1 MNLINDY
8 WLPVLTKDGQKT
20 KIKPAQLSSPDV
32 VELDLPRL
40 DFQGAAYQLL
50 IGLLQTTF
58 APKNID
64 EWIAYYETPA
74 DEATLQVAFAQVAHA
89 FNVLGDDNG
98 NSPRFMQDWDD
109 LSSINNVKKWN
120 VTRLFIDSPGEN
132 AIKKNSDF
140 FVKRNFIT
148 HLSIPM
154 AALGLYNLQI
164 NAPGMGGGQEGSHR
178 AGLRGGG
185 PMTTLVRPNEE
196 YSSLWHKLW
205 WNVINRR
212 EWQYPDPNFTD
223 GSVFPWLAPTKV
235 SDKSGEPIYRNQVHP
250 LHIYWAM
257 PRRIKL
263 DFEMLES
270 FEVDEKFLFQE
281 NSSID
286 NKKCKGLILVS
297 SFYTAIDGNNYQGD
311 WSPHPITPYRFNPK
325 KPEDA
330 PYSIKAQP
338 GGITYKLWHMLTFS
352 AQQNDSGFIRAKV
365 LDQTQA
371 IYNRSRGK
379 IFAKRLWAFSYS
391 MNKAKTL
398 GFYSNEL
405 PIFYISASDQSKL
418 LTAVIE
424 LHELTE
430 NIRYKLCDCIKEAWL
445 PRQDP
450 SNKPVNSSKL
460 RKDLKAKMNVENI
473 DTMFWQR
480 SQTIFFAAVEDAV
493 NNHGQLTSIA
503 ASRWLNQIC
512 RLTKQIFDEQVLAT
526 NKVEQRHMAQLDGLN
541 AFLYTNKQLSAFRGR
556 HNSNVEASLSDNA

>member
-20 KIKPAQLSSPDV
+20 KIKPAQLSSPDI

-74 DEATLQVAFAQVAHA
+74 DEATLQAAFAQVAHA
-89 FNVLGDDNG
+89 FNVLGDDTGNG
-98 NSPRFMQDWDD
+98 PRFMQDWDE
-109 LSSINNVKKWN
+109 LASVSSVNDIAN
-120 VTRLFIDSPGEN
+120 LLIESPGGN
-132 AIKKNSDF
+132 TLKLNKDF
-140 FVKRNFIT
+140 FIKRDLVT
-148 HLSIPM
+148 TLSVPM
-154 AALGLYNLQI
+154 AALALFTLQI
-164 NAPGMGGGQEGSHR
+164 NAPSGGVGHR
-178 AGLRGGG
+178 TGLRGGG

-196 YSSLWHKLW
+196 HSSLWHKLW
-205 WNVINRR
+205 WNVINQR
-212 EWQYPDPNFTD
+212 EWKYPDPNFTD

-235 SDKSGEPIYRNQVHP
+235 SDKSGEPIYRDQVHP
-250 LHIYWAM
+250 LHVYWAM
-257 PRRIKL
+257 PRRIRLIDETIPSELK
-263 DFEMLES
+263 ES
-270 FEVDEKFLFQE
+270 STDTLASLVDDLTGEACSQVVCHYRTQ
-281 NSSID
+281 NY
-286 NKKCKGLILVS
+286 G
-297 SFYTAIDGNNYQGD
+297 GNYEGD

-325 KPEDA
+325 KPEDT

-352 AQQNDSGFIRAKV
+352 AQQNDFGFTRAKV

-379 IFAKRLWAFSYS
+379 IFARRLWAFSYD
-391 MNKAKTL
+391 MDNMKAR
-398 GFYSNEL
+398 GFYSKEL

-424 LHELTE
+424 LHELTDSIVKQLR
-430 NIRYKLCDCIKEAWL
+430 NSIKFSWMSE
-445 PRQDP
+445 RQA
-450 SNKPVNSSKL
+450 KESKG
-460 RKDLKAKMNVENI
+460 DMSMI

-493 NNHGQLTSIA
+493 NHHGQLTSIA

-556 HNSNVEASLSDNA
+556 HNSNVEASLSDNN